1 MEENKFDPLQFIGFL
16 LISAIL
22 MFWFYDN
29 QSNYVEN
36 QQDIVVENPIEK
48 FEDNSNT
55 LNLAKE
61 DSNKVELDKKFKEEI
76 ITLENDKIL
85 FEISTSGA
93 DINKLLLKDFSN
105 YNDQPL
111 FLVNDNKSIFSYNIP
126 IGRNSIINSRDLNYS
141 AEIIKDKSILKLTAV
156 IDSQRSLELTYSLE
170 ENSSI
175 LDFDLRL
182 NDSDRNSTYDQLE
195 LVWGKDSFR
204 NSKSIDYENRY
215 TALSYGFEDE
225 KDSWLSVAGT
235 SNKNINNVNW
245 ISFREHF
252 FSSILILNNETNN
265 VEISSEDLA
274 SNETLDNEFTKRFKA
289 NIPLSLDSDNDL
301 SFKMYFGPTDYETL
315 KEYNLSLENSVD
327 MGWGIFGW
335 LNRFIFFPLFSFLT
349 TYFSY
354 GISIILMT
362 IIVKVSISPL
372 TYKSYLSQIKMKIL
386 KPELEVINE
395 KFKDDAMK
403 KQQETM
409 KLYTKSGANP
419 MSGCLPAFLQM
430 PIFFALFVFFPA
442 AFSLRQK
449 SFLWADDLSSYD
461 SILDLGFYIPLYGDH
476 ISLFP
481 ILASISIFFYTKMT
495 TGQQMMPAS
504 QTGGVNMKVI
514 MYLMP
519 LMMLFFFNNYASGLS
534 LYYFISNL
542 LPKDSSI
549 EIIDTSGNNTIQI
562 VRKFWVIK
570 VAMAINKH
578 RINSNNCITSNSCIT
593 VFIMFLKNKILKNFT
608 Y

>member
-22 MFWFYDN
+22 MFWFYEN
-29 QSNYVEN
+29 QSKYIEN
-36 QQDIVVENPIEK
+36 QQEVVIENPIEK
-48 FEDNSNT
+48 FDDNSNAV
-55 LNLAKE
+55 NVSE
-61 DSNKVELDKKFKEEI
+61 QNSNIVELDEKFKEEI

-93 DINKLLLKDFSN
+93 TINKLLLKDFNN
-105 YNDQPL
+105 YNDEPL

-126 IGRNSIINSRDLNYS
+126 IGRNSVINSRDLNFS
-141 AEIIKDKSILKLTAV
+141 AEIIKNKSVLKLTAI
-156 IDSQRSLELTYSLE
+156 IDMQRSLELTYSLE

-175 LDFDLRL
+175 LDFDLKL
-182 NDSDRNSTYDQLE
+182 NDSDRNSSYNELE
-195 LVWGKDSFR
+195 LIWGKDSFR

-215 TALSYGFEDE
+215 TALSYGFEGE
-225 KDSWLSVAGT
+225 KDSWLSVSGT

-265 VEISSEDLA
+265 IEISSEDLA
-274 SNETLDNEFTKRFKA
+274 SNETLDDKFTKRFKA
-289 NIPLSLDSDNDL
+289 NIPLSLDSNNSL
-301 SFKMYFGPTDYETL
+301 SYRIYYGPTDYETL

-542 LPKDSSI
+542 LTIILMLIIKNF
-549 EIIDTSGNNTIQI
+549 IIDD
-562 VRKFWVIK
+562 
-570 VAMAINKH
+570 
-578 RINSNNCITSNSCIT
+578 
-593 VFIMFLKNKILKNFT
+593 NKILSQIEENKKKPIKVGGFRARLQKALEEAEKQKKSRGK
-608 Y
+608 

>member
-29 QSNYVEN
+29 QSNYIEN
-36 QQDIVVENPIEK
+36 QQEVVIENPIEK
-48 FEDNSNT
+48 FDDNSNAV
-55 LNLAKE
+55 NVSE
-61 DSNKVELDKKFKEEI
+61 QNSNIVELDEKFKEEI

-93 DINKLLLKDFSN
+93 TINKLLLKEFNN
-105 YNDQPL
+105 YNDEPL

-126 IGRNSIINSRDLNYS
+126 IGRNSVINSRDLNFS
-141 AEIIKDKSILKLTAV
+141 AEIIKNKSVLKLTAI
-156 IDSQRSLELTYSLE
+156 IDMQRSLELTYSLE

-175 LDFDLRL
+175 LDFDLKL
-182 NDSDRNSTYDQLE
+182 NDSDRNSSYNELE
-195 LVWGKDSFR
+195 LIWGKDSFR

-215 TALSYGFEDE
+215 TALSYGFEGE
-225 KDSWLSVAGT
+225 KDSWLSVSGT

-265 VEISSEDLA
+265 IEISSEDLA
-274 SNETLDNEFTKRFKA
+274 SNETLDDKFTKRFKA
-289 NIPLSLDSDNDL
+289 NIPLSLDSNNSL
-301 SFKMYFGPTDYETL
+301 SYRIYYGPTDYETL

-542 LPKDSSI
+542 LTIILMLIIKNF
-549 EIIDTSGNNTIQI
+549 IIDD
-562 VRKFWVIK
+562 
-570 VAMAINKH
+570 
-578 RINSNNCITSNSCIT
+578 
-593 VFIMFLKNKILKNFT
+593 NKILSQIEENKKKPIKVGGFRARLQKALEEAEKQKKSRGK
-608 Y
+608 

>member
-29 QSNYVEN
+29 QSNYLEN
-36 QQDIVVENPIEK
+36 QQEVVIENPIEK
-48 FEDNSNT
+48 FDDNSNAV
-55 LNLAKE
+55 NVSE
-61 DSNKVELDKKFKEEI
+61 QNSNRVELDEKFTEEI

-93 DINKLLLKDFSN
+93 TINKLLLKDFNN
-105 YNDQPL
+105 YNDEPL
-111 FLVNDNKSIFSYNIP
+111 YLVNDNKSIFSYNIP
-126 IGRNSIINSRDLNYS
+126 IGRNSVINSRDLNFS
-141 AEIIKDKSILKLTAV
+141 AEIIKNKSVLKLTAI
-156 IDSQRSLELTYSLE
+156 IDMQRSLELTYSLE

-175 LDFDLRL
+175 LDFDLKL
-182 NDSDRNSTYDQLE
+182 NDSDRNSSYDELE
-195 LVWGKDSFR
+195 LIWGKDSFR

-215 TALSYGFEDE
+215 TALSYGFEGE
-225 KDSWLSVAGT
+225 KDSWLSVSGT

-265 VEISSEDLA
+265 IEISSEDLA
-274 SNETLDNEFTKRFKA
+274 SNETLDDKFTKRFKA
-289 NIPLSLDSDNDL
+289 NIPFSLDSNNNL
-301 SFKMYFGPTDYETL
+301 SYRIYYGPTDYETL
-315 KEYNLSLENSVD
+315 KEYNLTLENSVD

-542 LPKDSSI
+542 LTIILMLIIKNF
-549 EIIDTSGNNTIQI
+549 IIDD
-562 VRKFWVIK
+562 
-570 VAMAINKH
+570 
-578 RINSNNCITSNSCIT
+578 
-593 VFIMFLKNKILKNFT
+593 NKILSQIEENKKKPIKVGGFRARLQKALEEAEKQKKSRGK
-608 Y
+608 

>member
-29 QSNYVEN
+29 QSSYVEN

-93 DINKLLLKDFSN
+93 GINKLLLKDFYN
-105 YNDQPL
+105 YNDEPL

-182 NDSDRNSTYDQLE
+182 NDSDRNSSYDQLE

-274 SNETLDNEFTKRFKA
+274 SNETLDNKFTKRFKA

-301 SFKMYFGPTDYETL
+301 SFRMYYGPTDYETL

-335 LNRFIFFPLFSFLT
+335 LNRFIFFPLFSFIT

-362 IIVKVSISPL
+362 IIVKISISPL

-542 LPKDSSI
+542 LTIILMLIIKNF
-549 EIIDTSGNNTIQI
+549 IIDD
-562 VRKFWVIK
+562 
-570 VAMAINKH
+570 
-578 RINSNNCITSNSCIT
+578 
-593 VFIMFLKNKILKNFT
+593 NKILSQIEENKKKPVKVGGFRARLQKALEEAEKQKKSRGK
-608 Y
+608 